1 MMTFMTILQRY
12 FEILAGSVPQA
23 AKKAI
28 ICSADGYEE
37 CSPGRPNTR
46 AAARSPSSLPDLIR
60 QPMPTLGLHWACIGL
75 GRTQR

>member
-28 ICSADGYEE
+28 ICAADGYEE
-37 CSPGRPNTR
+37 CSPRRPNTR
-46 AAARSPSSLPDLIR
+46 RR
-60 QPMPTLGLHWACIGL
+60 RTLSRVVAGLDPATHADIWVRIGL
-75 GRTQR
+75 GPPQR

>member
-1 MMTFMTILQRY
+1 MTFMTILQRY

-28 ICSADGYEE
+28 ICAAMVMRSVAPGDQIRARRRTLFLVVAGLDPATHADIWV
-37 CSPGRPNTR
+37 R
-46 AAARSPSSLPDLIR
+46 
-60 QPMPTLGLHWACIGL
+60 IGL